1 MNNHA
6 RFIIGVLAVTN
17 IASYLSARTILKQL
31 ETVMSEYT
39 KLHKTAMYMVNV
51 FEEHDIDLSEFDLIA
66 LKALREE
73 DDA

>member
-1 MNNHA
+1 MTNHA
-6 RFIIGVLAVTN
+6 RFLIGILAVTN
-17 IASYLSARTILKQL
+17 IASYISGRTILKQL

-39 KLHKTAMYMVNV
+39 KLHKTAMYMVSV
-51 FEEHDIDLSEFDLIA
+51 LEEQDIDLSEFDLIA